1 MLSNSAFG
9 SSLSILPTSLE
20 NLFIILPIGFKSKK
34 RIFDSKTDFII
45 LLWIRLA
52 ASKLNAPNAA
62 VRIIVISAAQQKKT
76 KKIFEIIL
84 GKKPQ
89 A

>member
-1 MLSNSAFG
+1 
-9 SSLSILPTSLE
+9 
-20 NLFIILPIGFKSKK
+20 
-34 RIFDSKTDFII
+34 

-62 VRIIVISAAQQKKT
+62 VRMIVISAAQQKKT
-76 KKIFEIIL
+76 KKILEIIL
-84 GKKPQ
+84 GKKPK